1 MRWKSVETLIQCHT
15 KIWLL
20 QLSVWYSSSAVPAH
34 KWFVCDVFFPWARRS
49 HDKVGDYIAA
59 SAKFGGHGTAECD
72 KEDLYVKPLLAWEKS
87 RHLATLPLVSLP
99 NDVWETS
106 AEIPYYR
113 DLGSASDWLNPIS
126 HSARPIRSTT
136 QIRLVTRHQY
146 EILELVSQ
154 TSFGGKT
161 SGSVVKFRLFSQAKP
176 HSDGDFLLS
185 VTGNG
190 GGGASGRLLAL

>member
-1 MRWKSVETLIQCHT
+1 M
-15 KIWLL
+15 
-20 QLSVWYSSSAVPAH
+20 
-34 KWFVCDVFFPWARRS
+34 FFPQARRS

-72 KEDLYVKPLLAWEKS
+72 KEGLYVKPLLAWENS
-87 RHLATLPLVSLP
+87 RHLATLPLVSPP

-106 AEIPYYR
+106 AEYP
-113 DLGSASDWLNPIS
+113 DLGSTSDWLNPIS
-126 HSARPIRSTT
+126 HSTRPIRSTT
-136 QIRLVTRHQY
+136 QIRVVTRHQY
-146 EILELVSQ
+146 EIFELVSQ

-176 HSDGDFLLS
+176 HSDEDFLLS